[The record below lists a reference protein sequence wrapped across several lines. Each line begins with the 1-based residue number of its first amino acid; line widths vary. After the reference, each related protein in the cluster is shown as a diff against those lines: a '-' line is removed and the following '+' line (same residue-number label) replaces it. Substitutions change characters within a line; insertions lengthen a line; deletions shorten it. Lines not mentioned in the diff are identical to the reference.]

1 MSSGLT
7 RERLKELLG
16 GLAGARVG
24 VIGDFCLDA
33 YWLLDTGAGEVSLET
48 GKPTRAVREQ
58 RYSLGGAG
66 NVVAN
71 LASLGIRSVY
81 GFSVINDDL
90 FGREMLALLKDRNVD
105 TFGMVVQNGSWDTP
119 VYAKPYLGEAEQERM
134 DFGRWNRISP
144 ETESKLTGALG
155 TIVSRLDAVIVNQ
168 QLTHGIYSGGV
179 IRAINAIAAANPSV
193 TFLLDSRNMSDRFTG
208 MVLKVNALEAARI
221 CASPGAPAGLSPDA
235 LREYA
240 RRIAGKTGRVVFI
253 TRSEEGI
260 LMSDGRTETALP
272 AVRVEGPTD
281 PVGAGDTTASAIAA
295 ALATGAT
302 PGEAADLG
310 NLAAAVT
317 VTKLRQTG
325 TATPAEIAAVADRA
339 YFPHISGPQ

>member
-1 MSSGLT
+1 
-7 RERLKELLG
+7 
-16 GLAGARVG
+16 
-24 VIGDFCLDA
+24 
-33 YWLLDTGAGEVSLET
+33 
-48 GKPTRAVREQ
+48 
-58 RYSLGGAG
+58 
-66 NVVAN
+66 
-71 LASLGIRSVY
+71 
-81 GFSVINDDL
+81 
-90 FGREMLALLKDRNVD
+90 
-105 TFGMVVQNGSWDTP
+105 
-119 VYAKPYLGEAEQERM
+119 M